1 MQMTNDS
8 IYTIDLDVFAGPFD
22 LLLDLILKQEVDIYE
37 VPIAKITDDYL
48 KRITKMK
55 ELDLDLTSEFLV
67 IAATLLELKS
77 FALLPV
83 DEAEQIAQIRGE
95 METRETLIDHLIE
108 YMTFQAVATELT
120 GRAEEQSYH
129 FPRVAALEEEF
140 AELAPEFLQGVR
152 LTDLSSLAQELLQI
166 KPKFEVDTSHIDV
179 YHLSVG
185 EKAVDLVKALKRK
198 ETRSFREL
206 CQKAET
212 RIEKIVIFLAI
223 LELFKRGVIGV
234 SQSKTFGDIKVKL
247 VDAAAIGSNQWSED

>member
-1 MQMTNDS
+1 METLAYE
-8 IYTIDLDVFAGPFD
+8 IKLDVFAGPFD

-48 KRITKMK
+48 KYVTKMK
-55 ELDLDLTSEFLV
+55 ELNLDTTSEFLV

-83 DEAEQIAQIRGE
+83 DEARQIAQIRTE
-95 METRETLIDHLIE
+95 METRESLIDHLIE
-108 YMTFQAVATELT
+108 YMTFQGVAATLT

-129 FPRVAALEEEF
+129 FPRVAAPEEEF
-140 AELAPEFLQGVR
+140 AELAPDFLQGVR

-166 KPKFEVDTSHIDV
+166 KPNFQVDTSHIAI
-179 YHLSVG
+179 YNLSVG
-185 EKAVDLVKALKRK
+185 EKAVDIVKTLKRK

-206 CQKAET
+206 CRKAET
-212 RIEKIVIFLAI
+212 RIEKIVVFLAI

-234 SQSKTFGDIKVKL
+234 SQAKTFGDIQVKL
-247 VDAAAIGSNQWSED
+247 VDADAINSNQWSED

>member
-1 MQMTNDS
+1 VNLDTLAYE
-8 IYTIDLDVFAGPFD
+8 IKLDVFAGPFD

-48 KRITKMK
+48 KYVTKMK
-55 ELDLDLTSEFLV
+55 ELNLDLTSEFLV

-77 FALLPV
+77 YALLPV

-108 YMTFQAVATELT
+108 YMTFQGVAANLT

-129 FPRVAALEEEF
+129 YPRVAAPEEEF
-140 AELAPEFLQGVR
+140 AGLAPDFLQGVR
-152 LTDLSSLAQELLQI
+152 LTDLTSLAQELLQV
-166 KPKFEVDTSHIDV
+166 KPTFEVDTSHIAI
-179 YHLSVG
+179 YNLSIG
-185 EKAVDLVKALKRK
+185 EKAIDLVKALKRK

-206 CQKAET
+206 CGKAET
-212 RIEKIVIFLAI
+212 RIEKIIVFLAI

-234 SQSKTFGDIKVKL
+234 SQAKTFGDIQVKL
-247 VDAAAIGSNQWSED
+247 VDEAAMTANQWSED